1 MAAAAFSP
9 PLFEPGKSAL
19 ERKQGAIRQQLQG
32 GSFSL
37 PLWLDKLL
45 NPIGLRALQLL
56 AERRGGLSRTE
67 EEAPHTTQGYATQH
81 RGKKGGG
88 DQTEEGRKEEGG
100 RGGGG
105 ALRAELSEPGGER
118 GKGGEG
124 GKEKSE
130 DFFLPSQ
137 SEAGTWRKVY
147 GN

>member
-45 NPIGLRALQLL
+45 NPPGLRALQLL

-137 SEAGTWRKVY
+137 SEAGTWRKVC